1 MNNIFKILTALI
13 LLAGITSCQLDRS
26 KRPEAGPAPEI
37 KLDKPQTFELENG
50 LKVIVVEN
58 HKVPRVSFQLT
69 LENDPILEKEAVGYT
84 DAAASLLRMGTKN
97 RTKAEIDEEIDF
109 IGASLYT
116 RTSGIFGMALT
127 EHTESF
133 LEVMADI
140 ALNPTFPQDEVEKYI
155 KQSVSGLST
164 QETDPN
170 AMSSNIAQLKRYGK
184 DHPYGEITT
193 KESIQK
199 LTRHLCVDY
208 YNTYY
213 RPNNSY
219 LVIVG
224 DINKENAEQ
233 LAKKYFG
240 NWEKGEIPT
249 HEYEM
254 PKQPEGN
261 QVSIVN
267 KDGAVQSVIKITYPI
282 DMKPGSEDAI
292 PAKIMNEI
300 LGGGVFSGRLMQ
312 NLREDK
318 GYTYGARSQLSSDD
332 LVGYFNA
339 GAEVAT
345 EVTDSA
351 VHEFLFEMQRMVE
364 EKVSDEHLAQIKK
377 VNTGAFAR
385 AMESPE
391 TIARFALNIERYNL
405 PEDYYS
411 TYLQKLNAVTK
422 DQVLEMAKK
431 YIKPENA
438 QIVVV
443 GDKSILKKT
452 LKQYDSDGKIQF
464 YDVWGNELEDNSTV
478 PTDITAEVVIEKYID
493 AIGGKSNL
501 EAVKTIKQLG
511 EMDVQNQR
519 INTEISQKAPNKFLN
534 ETKMNGMLIQKQVY
548 DGEKGYM
555 GGMQGDKEITGDEL
569 EELKYQ
575 AILNAELKYDE
586 LGYKLD
592 LVGSEEVEGA
602 NAYKI
607 KVTSPAGDISF
618 DYYDADSGLKV
629 MSKATKETPQGT
641 FDQTQMIQDYKKVN
655 GVLYPHKIVIKNS
668 MMPEPM
674 VLKITDI
681 KVNIEIPDSQF
692 VK

>member
-1 MNNIFKILTALI
+1 MKHIFKILTAILI
-13 LLAGITSCQLDRS
+13 LASITSCQLDRS
-26 KRPEAGPAPEI
+26 KRPKAGPAPEI
-37 KLDKPQTFELENG
+37 KMDKPQSFQLDNG

-69 LENDPILEKEAVGYT
+69 LENDPVLEKEAVGYT
-84 DAAASLLRMGTKN
+84 EATASLLRMGTKN
-97 RTKAEIDEEIDF
+97 RTKAQIDEEIDF
-109 IGASLYT
+109 IGANLFT
-116 RTSGIFGMALT
+116 RASGIFGMALT
-127 EHTESF
+127 EHTETF
-133 LEVMADI
+133 LDVLADI
-140 ALNPTFPQDEVEKYI
+140 ALNPVFPQDEIEKYI

-170 AMSSNIAQLKRYGK
+170 AMANNIAQLKRFGK
-184 DHPYGEITT
+184 YHPYGEITT

-199 LTRHLCVDY
+199 LNRDLCVDY

-224 DINKENAEQ
+224 DINKEDAEK

-240 NWEKGEIPT
+240 NWEKGDIPE
-249 HEYEM
+249 HKYDL
-254 PKQPEGN
+254 PQQPEGN

-267 KDGAVQSVIKITYPI
+267 KDGAVQSIIKITYPI
-282 DMKPGSEDAI
+282 DIKPGSADAI
-292 PAKIMNEI
+292 PAKVMNEI

-318 GYTYGARSQLSSDD
+318 GYTYGARSQLSNDN

-339 GAEVAT
+339 GAEVGT

-351 VHEFLFEMQRMVE
+351 VHEFLFEMQRMLD
-364 EKVSDEHLAQIKK
+364 EKVSDEHLAQIKE
-377 VNTGAFAR
+377 VNTGSFAR

-405 PEDYYS
+405 PEDYYA

-422 DQVLEMAKK
+422 EQVLEMAKK

-438 QIVVV
+438 HIVVA
-443 GDKSILKKT
+443 GDKST
-452 LKQYDSDGKIQF
+452 LKNTLKRFDSDGEIQF
-464 YDVWGNELEDNSTV
+464 YDVWGNELEEKNTV
-478 PTDITAEVVIEKYID
+478 PTDMTAQNVIDNYIE
-493 AIGGKSNL
+493 AIGGKSKL
-501 EAVKTIKQLG
+501 ESVKSIKQLG
-511 EMDVQNQR
+511 EMEMQGQK
-519 INTEISQKAPNKFLN
+519 IITEISQKAPNKFLN
-534 ETKMNGMLIQKQVY
+534 ETKMNGMLIQKQVF

-555 GGMQGDKEITGDEL
+555 NGMQGEKEITGDEL

-575 AILNAELKYDE
+575 ATFNAELKYE
-586 LGYKLD
+586 KLGYKLD

-618 DYYDADSGLKV
+618 DYYDADSGLKI
-629 MSKATKETPQGT
+629 MNKATKETPQGS

-655 GVLYPHKIVIKNS
+655 GIMYPHKIVIKNS
-668 MMPEPM
+668 MMPQDM

-681 KVNIEIPDSQF
+681 KVNIDIPDSQF
-692 VK
+692 AK